1 MSLSVPLINTV
12 TGLCLICIGGKKGN
26 RGPSFKIS
34 SVSVNAQAIVKAGQE
49 LEPLAAA
56 IPTEK
61 EEKKKCLSCNPTEI
75 QVLHHVLWFL
85 RLLFESA

>member
-1 MSLSVPLINTV
+1 MLVCLHLEYILISL
-12 TGLCLICIGGKKGN
+12 GGKKGN

-56 IPTEK
+56 IPADADERK
-61 EEKKKCLSCNPTEI
+61 RYVMEPSL
-75 QVLHHVLWFL
+75 
-85 RLLFESA
+85 